1 MKGKR
6 SFYRKAAL
14 KRFPEQNIIK
24 YPAPPS
30 KPDNNNLVLQ
40 LAISIAPMSIMLGIS
55 LYSWYKT
62 GTFPMYMLMFLA
74 MVILQP
80 INAIYN
86 RNKSKKRFTLEV
98 ESWKEKVQKLDAEYT
113 KDNQECKR
121 LLEQCFKSPDD
132 YEQIARDCDEFLWST
147 MNSHDDF
154 AQARLGLYNGTFVT
168 PDLGGAPL
176 VIDESIKAE
185 WSECEKKEKN
195 PFVEKTP
202 FVYNFVKK
210 GTLGICG
217 KDISRYEALAGIIMG
232 LAIRQGYDIFHIALI
247 TNPQSLEVNFEFIKW
262 LPHIWSNDNTRRL
275 IALNEGDLTAIHNEI
290 KLFSK
295 SQATAKNKELM
306 LCIVDDISYMMTSE
320 IFALAR
326 DKALSDCLS
335 YIFLEKEQS
344 SLPSVCTNVL
354 NVISENEATFF
365 DESNMSYD
373 ESNCLCG
380 NNLIP
385 DLIKIDKAETIARI
399 LAGIKI
405 EDSNDNA
412 EIPSS
417 ISFLRAMNANSAYDL
432 SIPQK
437 WKNAVA
443 SKGTV
448 ALIGAVS
455 PDANLYIDFSDGINM
470 HMIVTGTSGSGKSQ
484 FLTSMILSM
493 MINYSPDEVNFVFMD
508 FKGNAFSSLFAFN
521 DRKNRE
527 LLYPQ
532 HIVGAISNIE
542 SGGNREIT
550 RIRVMLKK
558 EISKREKLLS
568 EAAEH
573 GYIKEAEIK
582 LYQKACRKGNVALE
596 FLPTLIIVIDEFVE
610 LIENHKEIVSELN
623 SIASKGRSLGI
634 HLVLSALKIGGKIPA
649 LISTNANARICFRV
663 LEVSDSNEMIG
674 KPDAALINPKLFGR
688 GYAKLGGAIKQFQT
702 PWSGMRY
709 EERSSNAGLYDV
721 DSYGFLSVIDEAYY
735 NLSTIANQ
743 IMANPNSAQLKN
755 KLAEIIENLQSES
768 KDTASLRNIYK
779 ALLQIQDSIKYTDEQ
794 LSDRIKNKCEEI
806 EVRLNITEL
815 QEVIRVLVSQDGYK
829 RKRIITSSLPDR
841 IDNSEL
847 LNRFRSTKDPKI
859 MQMLSQKKVFPPI
872 VVGVADNIYAQSQD
886 LAFFDLLKGNWIIQG
901 IEGAGKTHFLSLLIL
916 NICYF
921 IKSNQWVNIYVC
933 DLQGR
938 ELDVFSKLPQVSRT
952 IIDSSEKIIRLA
964 YKLRLIIDERKIQ
977 YGATYNNWQNFCE
990 HETHIPAILIVIDN
1004 YDYIVDN
1011 YLYALEELMPIMEE
1025 GKNYGIFFIIST
1037 VGKTT
1042 GMLSSKYPS
1051 CHNKIVFMQTKDSDY
1066 GSILSLSDIKSIE
1079 RVKGRCFISDSTVLE
1094 TQIAFESSE
1103 CYEDRVKKI
1112 SSDVKSK
1119 TVQEYIPERIDPL
1132 MKSIDINSMVK
1143 RCMDE
1148 KKEGRLFI
1156 GLDCL
1161 TILPF
1166 YFDLMTTSYFAVT
1179 SDSVEV
1185 RKLFIRNLILLNLK
1199 LKQFTEQDIVIIS
1212 RDSNFI
1218 NCGCRVLDLTNYVDE
1233 EEMRKLLDELS
1244 SSPHIIIT
1252 DDLTETALSMQK
1264 INKMGTY
1271 YLFRDHLRELYSH
1284 QKSGCWINSTTN
1296 SSLVKGSNFG
1306 FTAIYIVDFM
1316 NQLFSTSNI
1325 SIQLTYKNDDIRAT
1339 PRAIDKANIG
1349 KIMPYNQA
1357 WLRLEGQNHRILLP
1371 E

>member
-6 SFYRKAAL
+6 SFYRKAVL

-30 KPDNNNLVLQ
+30 KSENNNLVLQ
-40 LAISIAPMSIMLGIS
+40 LVMSIAPMSIMLGIS
-55 LYSWYKT
+55 LVSWYKT

-86 RNKSKKRFTLEV
+86 RNKSKKRFKLEV
-98 ESWKEKVQKLDAEYT
+98 ESWKEKVKKLDAEFT
-113 KDNQECKR
+113 NDNQECKR

-132 YEQIARDCDEFLWST
+132 YELIARDCDEFLWST

-154 AQARLGLYNGTFVT
+154 AQARLGLYNGTFIT

-176 VIDESIKAE
+176 VIDESMKQE
-185 WSECEKKEKN
+185 WEECEKKEKN
-195 PFVEKTP
+195 PYVEKTP
-202 FVYNFVKK
+202 FIYNFVKS
-210 GTLGICG
+210 GSLGLCG
-217 KDISRYEALAGIIMG
+217 NDIIRYNALAGIIMG
-232 LAIRQGYDIFHIALI
+232 LAIRQGYDIFHVVLI
-247 TNPQSLEVNFEFIKW
+247 TNPQSLEDNFEYIKW

-275 IALNEGDLTAIHNEI
+275 IALNEGDLTALYNEI
-290 KLFSK
+290 KIFSK
-295 SQATAKNKELM
+295 TQATAKKKEFI

-326 DKALSDCLS
+326 DNSLGDCLS
-335 YIFLEKEQS
+335 FIFLDKERN
-344 SLPSVCTNVL
+344 SLPSVCSNIL
-354 NVISENEATFF
+354 EIISKDEADYF
-365 DESNMSYD
+365 DNSNMSYD
-373 ESNCLCG
+373 KSDKLCG
-380 NNLIP
+380 NKLIP
-385 DLIKIDKAETIARI
+385 DLIKTDKAEEIARI

-417 ISFLRAMNANSAYDL
+417 ISFLKAVNANSVYDL
-432 SIPQK
+432 SISQK
-437 WKNAVA
+437 WKNSVEN
-443 SKGTV
+443 KGTIG
-448 ALIGAVS
+448 LIGAVG
-455 PDANLYIDFSDGINM
+455 PDANLYINFSDGINM

-493 MINYSPDEVNFVFMD
+493 MVNYSPNEVNFVFMD
-508 FKGNAFSSLFAFN
+508 FKGNAFSSLFAYN
-521 DRKNRE
+521 DHKNRR

-558 EISKREKLLS
+558 EISKREKMLS

-582 LYQKACRKGNVALE
+582 LYQKACRKGNAELE

-610 LIENHKEIVSELN
+610 LIENHKEIINELN

-634 HLVLSALKIGGKIPA
+634 HLILSALKIGGKIPA

-709 EERSSNAGLYDV
+709 EERSSNSGLFDV
-721 DSYGFLSVIDEAYY
+721 DSYGFLSVIDETYY
-735 NLSTIANQ
+735 NLSSIAHE
-743 IMANPNSAQLKN
+743 IKANPDSIQVKN
-755 KLAEIIENLQSES
+755 KLVDIIENLQSEL

-779 ALLQIQDSIKYTDEQ
+779 VLLQIQNTIKYTDEQ

-815 QEVIRVLVSQDGYK
+815 QEIIRVLVSEDGYQRSK
-829 RKRIITSSLPDR
+829 IITSSLPDR

-847 LNRFRSTKDPKI
+847 LNHFRSTKDLKI

-872 VVGVADNIYAQSQD
+872 VIGVADNIYTQSQD

-901 IEGAGKTHFLSLLIL
+901 IDGSGKTHFLSLLIM
-916 NICYF
+916 NTCRF
-921 IKSNQWVNIYVC
+921 IKSNQWVNIYIC

-938 ELDVFSKLPQVSRT
+938 ELDVLSKLPQVSRT

-964 YKLRLIIDERKIQ
+964 YKLRLIIEERKEQ
-977 YGATYNNWQNFCE
+977 YGATYNNWQNYCE
-990 HETHIPAILIVIDN
+990 HETHIPAIMIVIDN

-1011 YLYALEELMPIMEE
+1011 CLYALEELLPIMEE

-1037 VGKTT
+1037 EGKTS

-1051 CHNKIVFMQTKDSDY
+1051 CQNRIVFMQTKDSDY

-1094 TQIAFESSE
+1094 TQIAFESFDCNE
-1103 CYEDRVKKI
+1103 ERVKKI
-1112 SSDVKSK
+1112 SIDVRSK
-1119 TVQEYIPERIDPL
+1119 TVQDFIPERIDPL

-1143 RCMDE
+1143 RCMGE
-1148 KKEGRLFI
+1148 KEKGRLFI

-1185 RKLFIRNLILLNLK
+1185 RKQFICNLISLNLK
-1199 LKQFTEQDIVIIS
+1199 LKQFSEQDIVIIS
-1212 RDSNFI
+1212 RDSNYI
-1218 NCGCRVLDLTNYVDE
+1218 NCGCKVLDLTDYVDE
-1233 EEMRKLLDELS
+1233 EKMRNLLDELS
-1244 SSPHIIIT
+1244 FSPHIIIT

-1264 INKMGTY
+1264 INKMGVY

-1284 QKSGCWINSTTN
+1284 QKSGCWINSITN
-1296 SSLVKGSNFG
+1296 SSLVRGSNFG
-1306 FTAIYIVDFM
+1306 NTAIYIQDFA
-1316 NQLFSTSNI
+1316 NQLISTSNI

-1339 PRAIDKANIG
+1339 PRAIDRASIG

-1357 WLRLEGQNHRILLP
+1357 WLRLEGQHHRILLP